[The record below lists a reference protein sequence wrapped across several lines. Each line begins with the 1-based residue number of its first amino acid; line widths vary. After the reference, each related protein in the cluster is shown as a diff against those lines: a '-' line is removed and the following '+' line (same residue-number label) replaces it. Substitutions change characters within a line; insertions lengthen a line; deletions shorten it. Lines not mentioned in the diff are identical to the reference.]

1 MPGGGADKAKGRMKE
16 VGGIVSGDRGL
27 RREGKVDRASGG
39 TKHGI
44 DRLREG
50 LKDLVGSRRRRA
62 GRRPPER
69 Y

>member
-16 VGGIVSGDRGL
+16 AGGIVSGDRSL

-39 TKHGI
+39 AKHGI
-44 DRLREG
+44 DRAREG
-50 LKDLVGSRRRRA
+50 LKDLVGGRRRRA
-62 GRRPPER
+62 RRRPPEQ